1 MHREIVMQVCCVCRG
16 ACYNYLS
23 VSACGSSSPN
33 LVDLYYFDDGSGHQI
48 WQLTAVAGSNNTY
61 DVTPGGRA
69 ACYNYLSS
77 AACGS
82 NVVDL
87 YYEVSLMCRAP
98 ISRCIYAAELLLS
111 SVQIVVYQHK
121 RARKHVPAACLM
133 HQVGIC
139 KTMHGL
145 TLAGWVC

>member
-1 MHREIVMQVCCVCRG
+1 MPVLGPDSCMHTHMLRKLPCIPREIVMQVCCVCRG
-16 ACYNYLS
+16 GCYNYLS

-33 LVDLYYFDDGSGHQI
+33 LVDLYYYDDGSGHQI

-87 YYEVSLMCRAP
+87 FYEVSLMCREP
-98 ISRCIYAAELLLS
+98 ISRCIYAAELFS
-111 SVQIVVYQHK
+111 SIVQIVVYQHK
-121 RARKHVPAACLM
+121 KSR
-133 HQVGIC
+133 
-139 KTMHGL
+139 
-145 TLAGWVC
+145 